1 MFNLFLMIFFW
12 IASSFSVTLL
22 SYNSKNISGNF
33 FLNNL
38 TASLFDVPNAIIG
51 GYLYHKFGLK
61 PNFFAF
67 FLIGFLGHFSIVLF
81 SEKFP
86 NLVPIMLTFAKGG
99 VKVTYD
105 LCFLGNSF
113 LFPSIFA
120 ATTFGFCNAGAKM
133 TAIFAPILAEFD
145 APVPL
150 SVNSGLTLI
159 AAIISLFLKG

>member
-1 MFNLFLMIFFW
+1 MIFIW
-12 IASSFSVTLL
+12 IASSFSVSLL

-38 TASLFDVPNAIIG
+38 TASLFDVPIAIIG

-120 ATTFGFCNAGAKM
+120 ATTFGLCNAGAKM
-133 TAIFAPILAEFD
+133 TAIFAPILAEVD

>member
-22 SYNSKNISGNF
+22 SYNSKKISGNF

-38 TASLFDVPNAIIG
+38 TASLFDVPIAIIG